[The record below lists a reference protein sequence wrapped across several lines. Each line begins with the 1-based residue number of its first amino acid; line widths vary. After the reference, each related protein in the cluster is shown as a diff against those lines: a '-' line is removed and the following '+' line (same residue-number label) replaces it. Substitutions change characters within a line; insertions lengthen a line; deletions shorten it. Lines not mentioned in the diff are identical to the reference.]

1 MRRTGIA
8 LPLAVLAL
16 WVMAALTAAA
26 FFAVLQDHRMSMNG
40 VKLEQALAAA
50 ESGAAIVLAS
60 WGDAEGGLA
69 LGDSIR
75 SVGWL
80 PRGGGWYRVEVRRTG
95 ARLFLIKS
103 TGFSADSLARQRIG
117 LLVRVRAPGD
127 GGGAERLSAHSWLYL
142 F

>member
-1 MRRTGIA
+1 MA
-8 LPLAVLAL
+8 LPLAVLTL

-26 FFAVLQDHRMSMNG
+26 FFAVLQDRRMSVNG

-50 ESGAAIVLAS
+50 ESGATIVLAAWS
-60 WGDAEGGLA
+60 DAESELA
-69 LGDSIR
+69 LGDSIL

-80 PRGGGWYRVEVRRTG
+80 PRGGGWYRVQVRRTG
-95 ARLFLIKS
+95 ARLFLINS

-117 LLVRVRAPGD
+117 LLVRARGD
-127 GGGAERLSAHSWLYL
+127 GGGAERLGAHSWLYL